1 MLLLM
6 LVALAADAYHKK
18 NCSELP
24 LHSAT
29 SWRLSPQRDIEW
41 GDVVFQAGS
50 NVTVATILQSV
61 QAAWQQREIGHDSG
75 DSAVNSPLEVLHG
88 FVGDPADDGTFPD
101 QFLASGIHDVN
112 I

>member
-1 MLLLM
+1 MFLLM

-18 NCSELP
+18 YYPELP
-24 LHSAT
+24 SHST
-29 SWRLSPQRDIEW
+29 ISWRLSLRRNIEC

-75 DSAVNSPLEVLHG
+75 DSTVDSPLEVLHG
-88 FVGDPADDGTFPD
+88 FVRDPADDGTFPD
-101 QFLASGIHDVN
+101 QLLAAGIHDVN